1 MNNKTKKKKNLTK
14 EKIAEAIEDG
24 VFLADFSNLYG
35 LKLRYEKSLKEENLS
50 SEIKDKITKKLTD
63 LNIELEKIEK
73 IISKKKNLNSPTKEA
88 LNIYEEAD
96 KAFIE
101 ALTKE
106 KKFK

>member
-1 MNNKTKKKKNLTK
+1 MNNKTKKEKSLTK

-24 VFLADFSNLYG
+24 IFLADFSNLHG

-73 IISKKKNLNSPTKEA
+73 KISKNKILNSSTKET

-101 ALTKE
+101 ALI
-106 KKFK
+106 KKKI